1 MLINRKYLQILRGFG
16 LSCFLVVTLKRAY
29 IHFLHVFHLPMAGRV
44 VSTQDIDAYNDG
56 VKGNSAKGIL
66 SAAERGTSA
75 EAMMLL
81 EFSDGCL

>member
-1 MLINRKYLQILRGFG
+1 MDSHGWQGCL
-16 LSCFLVVTLKRAY
+16 
-29 IHFLHVFHLPMAGRV
+29 
-44 VSTQDIDAYNDG
+44 STQDIDAYNDG

-75 EAMMLL
+75 EAMVLL